1 MQTISLTQ
9 IQSAVKIHIEPIQ
22 EDNISS
28 IIPLLRKINQKT
40 PLDILEERLKEMIQL
55 PNYEC
60 IGMYSEGE
68 LIGISGLWYSTRHYI
83 GKTVEA
89 DHVVIDERF
98 RSQGLGK
105 KLFDWIHEYTQ
116 SKGCGAI
123 ELNTYV
129 ENRKSHKFY
138 YKLGYEIYGFHMLN
152 ILRDDKKFY

>member
-1 MQTISLTQ
+1 MN
-9 IQSAVKIHIEPIQ
+9 VHIESIQ
-22 EDNISS
+22 PDDILQA
-28 IIPLLRKINQKT
+28 IPLLRKINQKT
-40 PLDILEERLKEMIQL
+40 PLDVLESRMKEMIAL

-60 IGMYSEGE
+60 IGMYFEGK

-89 DHVVIDERF
+89 DHVVIDETYRN
-98 RSQGLGK
+98 QGLGK

-138 YKLGYEIYGFHMLN
+138 YNLGYEIYGFHMLKV
-152 ILRDDKKFY
+152 LRDDKKFY